1 MLNFNF
7 FLCYN
12 IKMSEDKYRKAL
24 ENCTKDAVSLRKK
37 LGQIEGDL
45 DKAKRA
51 LKNCLNDAVSL
62 RKQMRSPMQKVRRS
76 RRGRKSRN

>member
-37 LGQIEGDL
+37 LGQFEADL

-51 LKNCLNDAVSL
+51 LKNSLIDAVSL

-76 RRGRKSRN
+76 RKARKSRK